1 MERYSG
7 DELLKFSIDR
17 LISNFNS
24 DQIEVLKCVKLTSA
38 LDTPLSSDLRV
49 DENGKIHRLRREC
62 PAETCGAGVFMAAHE
77 NRAYCGKC
85 TLTFVDKE

>member
-1 MERYSG
+1 M
-7 DELLKFSIDR
+7 
-17 LISNFNS
+17 
-24 DQIEVLKCVKLTSA
+24 LTSFH
-38 LDTPLSSDLRV
+38 PPQV